1 MSVVSVLF
9 LCKQKTAYEMRISY
23 WSSDVCSSDLGNVS
37 IAALHFFSDVIVRSA
52 VEPLYAGDMGMQELL
67 DALLRLG
74 FESTGDDP
82 EAIYPLAATVL
93 RRDDAKA
100 RLLDLESMLAK
111 ATADGDVRENALR
124 QRDAQIEQLTKDAQ
138 VAAKHILE
146 QKALIEQLAS
156 KRDDLA
162 SRLAAQ
168 KLELDKATQIAA
180 QHQKLSQIGR
190 ANVGTPV

>member
-1 MSVVSVLF
+1 M
-9 LCKQKTAYEMRISY
+9 
-23 WSSDVCSSDLGNVS
+23 
-37 IAALHFFSDVIVRSA
+37 

-124 QRDAQIEQLTKDAQ
+124 QRDAQIEQLTKAAQ
-138 VAAKHILE
+138 VAAK
-146 QKALIEQLAS
+146 QDRKS
-156 KRDDLA
+156 T
-162 SRLAAQ
+162 RLNSS
-168 KLELDKATQIAA
+168 
-180 QHQKLSQIGR
+180 H
-190 ANVGTPV
+190 

>member
-1 MSVVSVLF
+1 MLLVLF
-9 LCKQKTAYEMRISY
+9 FFFKQKTAYEMRISD
-23 WSSDVCSSDLGNVS
+23 WSSDVCSSDLEIIAELSVDDAARNLLVIDAPGQAGALLGNVS

-100 RLLDLESMLAK
+100 RLLDLDRKRNRLNYSPK
-111 ATADGDVRENALR
+111 C
-124 QRDAQIEQLTKDAQ
+124 
-138 VAAKHILE
+138 
-146 QKALIEQLAS
+146 AS
-156 KRDDLA
+156 PMQ
-162 SRLAAQ
+162 S
-168 KLELDKATQIAA
+168 
-180 QHQKLSQIGR
+180 
-190 ANVGTPV
+190 

>member
-1 MSVVSVLF
+1 
-9 LCKQKTAYEMRISY
+9 
-23 WSSDVCSSDLGNVS
+23 
-37 IAALHFFSDVIVRSA
+37 
-52 VEPLYAGDMGMQELL
+52 MGMQELL

-124 QRDAQIEQLTKDAQ
+124 QRDAQIEQLTKAAQ
-138 VAAKHILE
+138 VAAKQILE

-162 SRLAAQ
+162 SRLRS
-168 KLELDKATQIAA
+168 EEHT
-180 QHQKLSQIGR
+180 SERG
-190 ANVGTPV
+190 VGEGGVSRG